1 MIFQTKE
8 EMKKRFIFTFKLNS
22 SRKSWGFDTD
32 TANSF
37 PPDLESATNTSG
49 LSFER

>member
-1 MIFQTKE
+1 M
-8 EMKKRFIFTFKLNS
+8 
-22 SRKSWGFDTD
+22 GFDTD

-49 LSFER
+49 LSFETLLKYWETFPN